1 MFTNQIKIKIMD
13 EIERILDKVLDN
25 GGRMDV
31 SDMGLAWTWYD
42 DDGEDCGTS
51 QVESLSVGEDCNGVQ
66 VVFVEFND
74 RTEVLDNLDYQDVL
88 GYNFVEY
95 LYDEL

>member
-1 MFTNQIKIKIMD
+1 MD
-13 EIERILDKVLDN
+13 EIERILDKVIDN
-25 GGRMDV
+25 GGRIDV

-51 QVESLSVGEDCNGVQ
+51 KVESLSVGEDCNGVQ
-66 VVFVEFND
+66 VVFVEFDD

-95 LYDEL
+95 LYNEL

>member
-1 MFTNQIKIKIMD
+1 MD
-13 EIERILDKVLDN
+13 EIERILDKVIDN
-25 GGRMDV
+25 GGRIDV

-66 VVFVEFND
+66 VVFVEFDD